1 MNREDELFD
10 DFLRSKF
17 ESKEFTNKP
26 HYWQNAQEMIAQGRK
41 NNTSF
46 RPIIV
51 GSVVLV
57 AALSFGLLFNSKSSV
72 NQSNANTLT
81 ASSVSVGTSTTA
93 TYTINSIPASTVN
106 TGVAE
111 QSAQNTEADNN
122 GNTPNEGYSTADTYT
137 KNGGANASS
146 PSNNNG
152 PRHPKHQKRN
162 RNNSTVDTE
171 HSVQQHT
178 TPDVIDINGKT
189 LIAPFNTSTEAPE
202 FNKTTAYVEHAANRQ
217 RSFIAVEAGI
227 NAYNP
232 ASDIMN
238 SINGQIGVRY
248 YRFINSKIALSTG
261 LTYARLH
268 QNLPGRSYESTNYD
282 FGKNAASVVITTQRL
297 DYIELPVSIL
307 YQLAPKHALTAGVS
321 LGYVI
326 QSADKLQD
334 ETGDQ
339 SQQNG
344 YLNGI
349 NRWDTQLNLGYQ
361 FNLSQNI
368 WIRTSYHMG
377 LMDISDNTIFK
388 QAGTD
393 TNKGLRL
400 TLGYKVF

>member
-1 MNREDELFD
+1 MNREDEIFD

-41 NNTSF
+41 NNSSF

-57 AALSFGLLFNSKSSV
+57 AALSFGLLFKSTSSV

-81 ASSVSVGTSTTA
+81 ASSVSVGTSTTS
-93 TYTINSIPASTVN
+93 TYTINSIPVSPVSETHTA
-106 TGVAE
+106 VA
-111 QSAQNTEADNN
+111 AQNINTDNN
-122 GNTPNEGYSTADTYT
+122 ENTINKGNSNPNAYV
-137 KNGGANASS
+137 KNGGANTSS
-146 PSNNNG
+146 PSNISG
-152 PRHPKHQKRN
+152 PRNPKHTKRN
-162 RNNSTVDTE
+162 RNNSTVVADQTI
-171 HSVQQHT
+171 QQHT
-178 TPDVIDINGKT
+178 TPEVIDINGKT
-189 LIAPFNTSTEAPE
+189 LIAPFNTSTEAPQ
-202 FNKTTAYVEHAANRQ
+202 FNKTNTYVEYAAKRQ
-217 RSFIAVEAGI
+217 RSFIAIEAGI

-232 ASDIMN
+232 ASDVLN

-248 YRFINSKIALSTG
+248 YRFVSSKIALSTG

-282 FGKNAASVVITTQRL
+282 FGKTAASVVVTTQRL

-307 YQLAPKHALTAGVS
+307 YQLAPKHALTAGIS

-334 ETGDQ
+334 ETGDHT
-339 SQQNG
+339 QQNG

-361 FNLSQNI
+361 FNLSQNL

-377 LMDISDNTIFK
+377 LMDISDNTLFK